1 MSKGKEIITPKQ
13 KIILQADIQPPFNAM
28 VTKVE
33 PDYFW
38 VNLPKEGNQVLVLQ
52 KNQRVKVGVSLPQ
65 GFYQAE
71 TMVGILGTQTDTFY
85 GLHMPEILLDS
96 QERRFLRAHHSTNIL
111 FWSGALQTQ
120 SALVNFS
127 AGGMMVYLVP
137 KLEEILHSKQPIKAQ
152 MQIDDFPF
160 ELDVKLAWRKHYD
173 NIPFAGFQFINLSSR
188 LQGSLTLLSV
198 RLNK

>member
-1 MSKGKEIITPKQ
+1 MAKGHEIITPKQ
-13 KIILQADIQPPFNAM
+13 KIVLQADIQPPFNAM
-28 VTKVE
+28 VTEVE

-52 KNQRVKVGVSLPQ
+52 KNQRVKVGVSVPQ

-71 TMVGILGTQTDTFY
+71 TLVGILGTENNKFY
-85 GLHMPEILLDS
+85 GLHMPENLFDS
-96 QERRFLRAHHSTNIL
+96 QERRFLRAHHSTNVL
-111 FWSGALQTQ
+111 FWSGALKAQ

-137 KLEEILHSKQPIKAQ
+137 ELEELLHSKQPIKAQ

-160 ELDVKLAWRKHYD
+160 ELDVKLAWQKHYD
-173 NIPFAGFQFINLSSR
+173 NIPFAGFQFINLSPQ
-188 LQGSLTLLSV
+188 LQGSLALLSV
-198 RLNK
+198 RFSD